1 MKVLYNSNT
10 TLKNFKAHTYSKLT
24 RGAPFLPRGGR
35 GGGPKGDKE
44 SRAIM
49 QSKNHT
55 LKSQGHQMA
64 IMQGENH
71 TLKSQDHQMADFGAE
86 INSKC

>member
-1 MKVLYNSNT
+1 
-10 TLKNFKAHTYSKLT
+10 
-24 RGAPFLPRGGR
+24 
-35 GGGPKGDKE
+35 
-44 SRAIM
+44 
-49 QSKNHT
+49 
-55 LKSQGHQMA
+55 MA